1 MLMSVKRQSIVRGVK
16 YVTEFDRP
24 DRTQELDGQHNMYS
38 ETDHTPQWVRRL
50 KHDSEL
56 DRPHIIM
63 YS

>member
-38 ETDHTPQWVRRL
+38 ETDHAPQ
-50 KHDSEL
+50 
-56 DRPHIIM
+56 
-63 YS
+63 